1 MGKNTSATL
10 ETISAKEKWKKGD
23 IRRILASIK
32 SEYHLYLMF
41 LPVLAY
47 YIIFRYIP
55 VIGSFIIGL
64 TDYNIYKGIFHSN
77 FIGLSN
83 FQEFLNSVYF
93 WRLIRNTLAIN
104 LLNLFFAF
112 PAPIIFALLLNEI
125 TVKPVKSI
133 VQSISYLPHFISTV
147 IVGSMLITFLSPS
160 TGFINNIIAS
170 FGGEKIPFLQQP
182 QYFWGIMTVESIW
195 QGLGWGAIIYLAA
208 LTGINPELYEAATMD
223 GAGKLRQAWHI
234 TLPGIAPTIV
244 VMLLLRIGHLLE
256 VGYEL
261 IILIYN
267 PAIYST
273 SDVISSYVYRRG
285 ILEASYSFSTAV
297 GLFQSVI
304 GLLLVVGANKLAK
317 KYSETSIW

>member
-1 MGKNTSATL
+1 MKKSTQVIL
-10 ETISAKEKWKKGD
+10 KTIPSEHKWINKAIQRK
-23 IRRILASIK
+23 LASIK

-41 LPVLAY
+41 LPVLVY

-55 VIGSFIIGL
+55 AIGSFVIGL
-64 TDYNIYKGIFHSN
+64 TDYNIYKGIFQSS

-83 FQEFLNSVYF
+83 FQEFLSSVYF

-104 LLNLFFAF
+104 LLNLFCAF

-125 TVKPVKSI
+125 TIKPVKSI
-133 VQSISYLPHFISTV
+133 VQSISYLPHFVSTV

-160 TGFINNIIAS
+160 TGFINNIIATL
-170 FGGEKIPFLQQP
+170 GGQKIPFLQQP
-182 QYFWGIMTVESIW
+182 QYFWGIMTIESIW

-208 LTGINPELYEAATMD
+208 LTGVNPELYEAATMD
-223 GAGKLRQAWHI
+223 GAGRIRHAWHI
-234 TLPGIAPTIV
+234 TLPGIIPTIII
-244 VMLLLRIGHLLE
+244 MLLLRIGHLLE

-273 SDVISSYVYRRG
+273 SDVISTYVYRRG

-304 GLLLVVGANKLAK
+304 GLLLVAGANKLAK

>member
-1 MGKNTSATL
+1 MKTNATNLSKTIVTKPIGKKRDLRWVIKSV
-10 ETISAKEKWKKGD
+10 
-23 IRRILASIK
+23 K

-41 LPVLAY
+41 LPVIIY
-47 YIIFRYIP
+47 YVIFKYIP
-55 VIGSFIIGL
+55 AIGSFVIGL
-64 TDYNIYKGIFHSN
+64 TDYNIYKGILHSN

-83 FQEFLNSVYF
+83 FKEFLYSVYF

-104 LLNLFFAF
+104 FLNLFLAF

-125 TVKPVKSI
+125 NIRPIKSI

-147 IVGSMLITFLSPS
+147 IIGSMLITFLSPS
-160 TGFINNIIAS
+160 TGFINNIIAF
-170 FGGEKIPFLQQP
+170 FGGEKITFLQQP
-182 QYFWGIMTVESIW
+182 QYFWGIMTIESIW
-195 QGLGWGAIIYLAA
+195 QGVGWGAIIYLAA
-208 LTGINPELYEAATMD
+208 LTGVNTELYEAAIMD

-244 VMLLLRIGHLLE
+244 VMLLLRIGSLLE